1 MKPLSEARS
10 ERMRMP
16 EIAVKSALPQETEA
30 VGIPAHGR
38 SRQDVD
44 FWMNCVGAP
53 LVLVEMQD
61 LTVRQANRNAAILFG
76 RGLEAFDHCQM
87 EELVGP
93 EATMMLG
100 QIWNVAP
107 VGTPG
112 EPFIIPAQ
120 VQGQER
126 SLMVQV
132 TKIAVE
138 DETLRL
144 FTFMDAP
151 PQGSV
156 ALAGWQDNMLSM
168 LNWLP
173 FGFEIASSDD
183 QIQFANSTFKELFG
197 FSQDDIS
204 DIEDWWRVAYPDPEY
219 RAYARK
225 QWYDSIAAA
234 RAEQREMTPFDL
246 DVATA
251 TGRTRT
257 IQFRHR
263 TIGNFN
269 INLYIDV
276 TQERAAAR
284 ELKRLAETDALTG
297 AMNRRR
303 LMDEAARLQAESE
316 NRSAACA
323 FLMLDIDHFK
333 SINDRYGHSVGDRVL
348 VDFTRRC
355 LDALEPRDRFGRMG
369 GEEFAVLLRRPDGAA
384 IADAAEKL
392 RSAVGSTPFR
402 IDHHDL
408 AITVSIGAVLC
419 DPETSLEAGIS
430 RADNAL
436 YMAKEAGRDRVIM
449 WKAP

>member
-10 ERMRMP
+10 ERMSMP
-16 EIAVKSALPQETEA
+16 EIAMEVPLPQE
-30 VGIPAHGR
+30 PASEGMPASGR

-53 LVLVEMQD
+53 LVLVEMQQ

-76 RGLEAFDHCQM
+76 RGIEAIGRCPM
-87 EELVGP
+87 EELVGA
-93 EATMMLG
+93 EATRMLG

-107 VGTPG
+107 IGTPG

-138 DETLRL
+138 DEVLRL

-156 ALAGWQDNMLSM
+156 ALAGWQDNMMSL

-173 FGFEIASSDD
+173 FGFEIAGADD
-183 QIQFANSTFKELFG
+183 QIQFANSTFNELFG

-204 DIEDWWRVAYPDPEY
+204 DIEDWWHIAYPDPEY
-219 RAYARK
+219 RVYARK

-246 DVATA
+246 EVATA

-284 ELKRLAETDALTG
+284 ELKTLAETDALTG

-303 LMDEAARLQAESE
+303 LMDEAARLHAESRD
-316 NRSAACA
+316 RSAAFS

-355 LDALEPRDRFGRMG
+355 LDALEPQDCFGRMG
-369 GEEFAVLLRRPDGAA
+369 GEEFAILLRRPDSAA
-384 IADAAEKL
+384 IQAAAEKL
-392 RSAVGSTPFR
+392 RCAVGATPFG
-402 IDHHDL
+402 IDHDDL
-408 AITVSIGAVLC
+408 TITVSIGFFIF
-419 DPETSLEAGIS
+419 DSETSLEAGIS
-430 RADNAL
+430 RADKAL
-436 YMAKEAGRDRVIM
+436 YKAKEAGRDRVIM